1 MLMAGYDGVVECV
14 GDAGWLAEGRF
25 SKNVIQSG
33 VREFVLSVVGSFEGV
48 VWMVF

>member
-1 MLMAGYDGVVECV
+1 MLMVGYDEGVECV
-14 GDAGWLAEGRF
+14 GGCWLAEGRF

-48 VWMVF
+48 EWMVF